1 MTSTECK
8 LLPSEYLKWLARDC
22 TSMLDWL
29 SAADDIAHFF
39 YQHNFQVRTGD
50 LFTEHVNV
58 TYVIPTKSQDIKLRK
73 GKGYKNLL
81 FQSNHVFKKLQN

>member
-8 LLPSEYLKWLARDC
+8 PLPSEHLKWLARDC
-22 TSMLDWL
+22 ASMLDWL
-29 SAADDIAHFF
+29 SVADDIAYFF
-39 YQHNFQVRTGD
+39 YQHNSQVWTGD

-58 TYVIPTKSQDIKLRK
+58 TYVIPTKSQDIKLLK
-73 GKGYKNLL
+73 GTGYKNLL